1 MKRFVVGIA
10 ITCSLVACGVSQ
22 QQEVQMGQEYAQQ
35 INAQLPIIQDPEVN
49 RYINVLGDS
58 ISRLTSR
65 KDLDWHFFIVDSKE
79 VNAFAVPGG
88 FVYVNRGLIERADKM
103 DEVAGVLG
111 HEIGHVLRR
120 HTIKQMQ
127 KGQAANVG
135 ITLACVLTGVCNNQ
149 AASAAIQVG
158 GGALFARF
166 SRSDEAEADQEGFN
180 NVVRA
185 GISPEGMVS
194 MFQKLLEERK
204 TRPAGV
210 EAWFLT
216 HPLEEDRITAIQA
229 RINQL
234 PPNTLASLG
243 TDTRNFHT
251 FKARIQSLPPSPP
264 PRQMQQRIQS
274 ALELRMRRDTSRRIF
289 RFMRIALTIAGSDSG
304 GGAGIQADLKTF
316 QRFGVF
322 GTSAVTAITAQ
333 NTRGVS
339 RWEAVSADLLRA
351 QIDSV
356 CEDLPP
362 SAFKTGMLGTAANAA
377 AVAAAIV
384 AHSLANYSLDPVM
397 VESLGDVLF
406 ERDAIDVIRT
416 HLVSKAFLVTP
427 NVPEAEILV
436 GEKIEDED
444 GMARAAEK
452 IVGA

>member
-1 MKRFVVGIA
+1 MKRFIIGVAV
-10 ITCSLVACGVSQ
+10 TFSLVACGVSQ

-135 ITLACVLTGVCNNQ
+135 ITLACVLTGVCGNQ

-166 SRSDEAEADQEGFN
+166 SRSDEAEADQEGFD

-210 EAWFLT
+210 EGWFLT

-251 FKARIQSLPPSPP
+251 FKARLQSLPPSPP
-264 PRQMQQRIQS
+264 PRQMQ
-274 ALELRMRRDTSRRIF
+274 
-289 RFMRIALTIAGSDSG
+289 
-304 GGAGIQADLKTF
+304 
-316 QRFGVF
+316 
-322 GTSAVTAITAQ
+322 
-333 NTRGVS
+333 
-339 RWEAVSADLLRA
+339 
-351 QIDSV
+351 
-356 CEDLPP
+356 
-362 SAFKTGMLGTAANAA
+362 
-377 AVAAAIV
+377 
-384 AHSLANYSLDPVM
+384 
-397 VESLGDVLF
+397 
-406 ERDAIDVIRT
+406 
-416 HLVSKAFLVTP
+416 
-427 NVPEAEILV
+427 
-436 GEKIEDED
+436 
-444 GMARAAEK
+444 
-452 IVGA
+452 